1 MRDPGH
7 RPVPCRAPPGAPT
20 HYAAHRPLT
29 FPNALAPA
37 APGPHEPRRDRTRQS
52 TTLGPV
58 SPVPFGVFG
67 LAVMGQNLARNV
79 ASRGVSVAVYNRT
92 PARTQRMIE
101 EHGAEA
107 GFVPSYDVA
116 SFVRSIDRPRTIL
129 VMVKA
134 GPAVDETI
142 GELRPHL
149 EAGDILVDGG
159 NSFFGDTRRR
169 AAEIEGTGLRF
180 LGTGISG
187 GEEGALRGPS
197 LMPGGTREAYE
208 HVEPIFTRIAA
219 QVDGVPCCAYMG
231 ADGAGHY
238 VKMVH
243 NGIEYADIQLIA
255 EAYDF
260 LAQAVG
266 LGAPEQAEIFQEWN
280 RGDLDSYLIQIT
292 SEVLAKR
299 DAATG
304 RPLVDVILDEAEQ
317 KGTGKWTSQDAL
329 ELGVPVTAITEA
341 VFARSLSAQRARRVA
356 AAGALR
362 GPRGAA
368 RGAHDADGLVGAVRD
383 ALYASKVV
391 AYAQGFEQLAAA
403 SAEYGWGLDFGA
415 IATIWRGGC
424 IIRARFL
431 NRIKEAYD
439 ERPDL
444 HSLLLAPYFR
454 DAVAS
459 AQDAWR
465 RVVCTAVELGVPTP
479 AFSSAL
485 AYYDGRRRERAPAN
499 LIQAL
504 RDYFGAHTY
513 RRVDREGSFHTRWAQ
528 DGAEVEA

>member
-1 MRDPGH
+1 
-7 RPVPCRAPPGAPT
+7 VT
-20 HYAAHRPLT
+20 
-29 FPNALAPA
+29 
-37 APGPHEPRRDRTRQS
+37 S
-52 TTLGPV
+52 
-58 SPVPFGVFG
+58 VPFGVFG

-92 PARTQRMIE
+92 AARTRRMLE
-101 EHGAEA
+101 EHGSE
-107 GFVPSYDVA
+107 GTFVPSYDVGAFAA
-116 SFVRSIDRPRTIL
+116 SIERPRAIL

-134 GPAVDETI
+134 GQPVDEAI
-142 GELRPHL
+142 AELRPHL
-149 EAGDILVDGG
+149 AEGDIVIDGG
-159 NSFFGDTRRR
+159 NSYFGDTRRR
-169 AAEIEGTGLRF
+169 AAELESAGLRF
-180 LGTGISG
+180 LGTGVSG

-197 LMPGGTREAYE
+197 IMPGGTREAYG
-208 HVEPIFTRIAA
+208 HVESLLTTIAA
-219 QVDGVPCCAYMG
+219 QVDGTPCCAYMG
-231 ADGAGHY
+231 TDGAGHY

-260 LAQAVG
+260 LGQA
-266 LGAPEQAEIFQEWN
+266 LGMGAEEQSGIFAEWN

-341 VFARSLSAQRARRVA
+341 VFARTLSAQKARRVVA
-356 AAGALR
+356 SGTLAGPSGRAGA
-362 GPRGAA
+362 
-368 RGAHDADGLVGAVRD
+368 ADGLVEAVRD

-391 AYAQGFEQLAAA
+391 AYAQGFDQMAAA
-403 SAEYGWGLDFGA
+403 SAQYGWDLDFGT

-431 NRIKEAYD
+431 NRIREVYA
-439 ERPDL
+439 EHPDL
-444 HSLLLAPYFR
+444 QSLLLAPYFR
-454 DAVAS
+454 DAVAG
-459 AQDAWR
+459 ANAAWR
-465 RVVCTAVELGVPTP
+465 RVVGMAIELGVPTP

-485 AYYDGRRRERAPAN
+485 AYYDGYRRERTPAN
-499 LIQAL
+499 LIQGL

-513 RRVDREGSFHTRWAQ
+513 RRLDRPGSFHTRWAQ